1 MKSKEEILSNMA
13 QATGTEGYHRFSILF
28 RKTVLTDGVMQL
40 CKDAECFW
48 LMDIIGSY
56 QHKLLP
62 KEDFQVWTHTV
73 NSGAISG
80 VVVATDGNDK
90 ELVRQELEYTSFP
103 LDEIKLFVQ
112 YNGELQVIMLPN
124 EY

>member
-13 QATGTEGYHRFSILF
+13 QASGTEGYHRFSILF
-28 RKTVLTDGVMQL
+28 PKTVLTDGVLQL

-62 KEDFQVWTHTV
+62 KEDFQVWTLTV
-73 NSGAISG
+73 KDKEG
-80 VVVATDGNDK
+80 VVVATDGNDN

-103 LDEIKLFVQ
+103 LDNLKLFVH
-112 YNGELQVIMLPN
+112 YNGELQVVMLPS